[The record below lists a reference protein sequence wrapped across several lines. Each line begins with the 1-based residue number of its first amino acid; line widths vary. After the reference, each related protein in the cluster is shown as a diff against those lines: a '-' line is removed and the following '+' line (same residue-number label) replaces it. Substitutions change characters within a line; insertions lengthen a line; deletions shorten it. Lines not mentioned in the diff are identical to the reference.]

1 MKHSSALIARLRD
14 GQLTRAQALKALG
27 AMGFAVGAIPLG
39 LRSAIAADNATYFTC
54 RGGVMTMTGRL
65 GPILQKWRPAK
76 LCKVR

>member
-1 MKHSSALIARLRD
+1 MKHSNELIARLRD

-54 RGGVMTMTGRL
+54 RGGL
-65 GPILQKWRPAK
+65 
-76 LCKVR
+76 

>member
-1 MKHSSALIARLRD
+1 MKHSSELIARLRD

-54 RGGVMTMTGRL
+54 RGGL
-65 GPILQKWRPAK
+65 
-76 LCKVR
+76 

>member
-1 MKHSSALIARLRD
+1 MKHSSELIARLRD

-27 AMGFAVGAIPLG
+27 AMGFAVGVIPLG

-54 RGGVMTMTGRL
+54 RGVMTMTGRL